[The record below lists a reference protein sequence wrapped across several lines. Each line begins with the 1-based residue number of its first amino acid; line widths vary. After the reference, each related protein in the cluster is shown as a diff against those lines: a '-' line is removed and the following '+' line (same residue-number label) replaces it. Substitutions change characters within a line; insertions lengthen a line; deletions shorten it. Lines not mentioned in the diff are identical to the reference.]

1 MKKISICGT
10 LLALT
15 YGDKEVLMKL
25 AYIFSAALLVFSF
38 NLQAEQ
44 TPAKSAEEE
53 LPIVEFETKK
63 QVQIEDETLLKK
75 KKKQGNQLVL
85 SDSASADLNLS
96 VVIAKKSKAKS
107 SEQVQ
112 EEDFSRLDRELEV
125 LK

>member
-1 MKKISICGT
+1 
-10 LLALT
+10 
-15 YGDKEVLMKL
+15 MKL
-25 AYIFSAALLVFSF
+25 GYIFSAALLVGSF
-38 NLQAEQ
+38 NLHAEQ

-75 KKKQGNQLVL
+75 KKKQGNQMVL
-85 SDSASADLNLS
+85 SDSANTDLNLS